1 VMVFMRK
8 PDVAEQIHI
17 CGEAYS
23 GQQGW
28 VEGAICVAEKM
39 LQEHFAMPWPGWLE
53 KDYYLG
59 W

>member
-1 VMVFMRK
+1 MQFMRE
-8 PDVAEQIHI
+8 PLRGEGIYI

-28 VEGAICVAEKM
+28 VEGALCVAEQM
-39 LQEHFAMPWPGWLE
+39 LQQQFGALRPAKLD